1 MQIGDSGKSVRSDIL
16 KLDQDISDIKKIEI
30 EDSKN
35 YIFKNRHFIKH

>member
-1 MQIGDSGKSVRSDIL
+1 MQIRVSGKSERRDIL
-16 KLDQDISDIKKIEI
+16 KLNQDISDIKKIEI